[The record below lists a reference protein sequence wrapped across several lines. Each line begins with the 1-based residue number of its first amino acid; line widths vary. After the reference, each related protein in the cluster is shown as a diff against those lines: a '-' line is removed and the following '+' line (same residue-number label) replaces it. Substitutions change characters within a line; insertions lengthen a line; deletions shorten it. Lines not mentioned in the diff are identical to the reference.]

1 MNLECA
7 VVEFNVEG
15 LEGLV
20 LNIKF
25 SKTDQFR
32 GGGGGVISCCKDEV
46 KYLLSGNDRA
56 LLFNGSHEKVFRA
69 IVHTRSNRLKFMQDW
84 GVHGYKRKSNASSN
98 SFTTTLLGHTVQ
110 SC

>member
-1 MNLECA
+1 MWLLVLVFFFLHCEELVNLECA

-32 GGGGGVISCCKDEV
+32 GGGGRG
-46 KYLLSGNDRA
+46 R
-56 LLFNGSHEKVFRA
+56 H
-69 IVHTRSNRLKFMQDW
+69 
-84 GVHGYKRKSNASSN
+84 
-98 SFTTTLLGHTVQ
+98 
-110 SC
+110 